1 MIRKT
6 IHSIQNYLNIYLF
19 LTSAIILL
27 SSAAIHAQ
35 DAARPKLVV
44 GVIVDQM
51 RYDYLYKYQSFYGKG
66 GFKRLLNEGSNFTYA
81 HFNYVPTSTGPG
93 HASVYT
99 GTTPYYHGIINNN
112 WYDKASKKSIYC
124 CGDTLYKTVGST
136 SQEGEMSPL
145 NLLSTTIT
153 DQLKLATNG
162 RSKVISISLKDRG
175 AILPGGRWADA
186 AYWYDNKT
194 GGFISSTYYMDK
206 LPVWVEKFNEMKLA
220 DSLLSKGWHLLR
232 KESDYAMSAPDQSPA
247 EHDAFSEGKTSF
259 PHFFD
264 KMKNKYDALEP
275 TPFGNEMVARLAMKA
290 LASEKLGKG
299 RETDFLAVSFS
310 STDFISHAFGSDSY
324 ENQDTYMRLDGL
336 LEELLNSL
344 DREVGKGNYLLFLS
358 ADHAAINTPA
368 LLKQHRLPA
377 GELNQKKA
385 SDSLKVFVKRKYGNE
400 KIIESISGNQ
410 IFLNRG
416 LIAEGGL
423 NVHEIMVS
431 IKDFIRDNFT
441 AVNWIFTRDEL
452 DRQIAGREERNF
464 ILNGFNPARSGDIA
478 LNLQPGFLPNFQNE
492 GTTHGSPYTYD
503 THVPMIYFGWHVPKQ
518 IVNTPVYIVDI
529 AATIA
534 SLLNITETSA
544 AMGIPLIKQQ

>member
-1 MIRKT
+1 M
-6 IHSIQNYLNIYLF
+6 Q
-19 LTSAIILL
+19 
-27 SSAAIHAQ
+27 AQ
-35 DAARPKLVV
+35 ETGRPKLVV
-44 GVIVDQM
+44 GIMVDQM

-66 GFKRLLNEGSNFTYA
+66 GFKRLINEGSNFTYA

-112 WYDKASKKSIYC
+112 WYDRTSKKSIYC
-124 CGDTLYKTVGST
+124 CGDTSYKTVGST

-153 DQLKLATNG
+153 DQVKLSSNG
-162 RSKVISISLKDRG
+162 RSKVISIALKDRG
-175 AILPGGRWADA
+175 AILPGGRWANA

-194 GGFISSTYYMDK
+194 GCFISSTYYMDK
-206 LPVWVEKFNEMKLA
+206 LPDWVEKFNAMKLA
-220 DSLLSKGWHLLR
+220 DSFLSKGWHLLR
-232 KESDYAMSAPDQSPA
+232 NERDYAMSAPDQSAA

-264 KMKNKYDALEP
+264 KMKNKYDGVEI
-275 TPFGNEMVARLAMKA
+275 TPFGNEMVARLAMTA
-290 LASEKLGKG
+290 LTSEKLGKG
-299 RETDFLAVSFS
+299 KETDFLAVSFS

-324 ENQDTYMRLDGL
+324 ENQDTYMRLDGQI
-336 LEELLNSL
+336 EELLNTL

-377 GELNQKKA
+377 GELNQKRA
-385 SDSLKVFVKRKYGNE
+385 ADSLKAFVKRKYGNE

-410 IFLNRG
+410 IFLSRE
-416 LIAEGGL
+416 LTAESGL
-423 NVHEIMVS
+423 NIHEIMVS
-431 IKDFIRDNFT
+431 VKDFIRDNFT

-464 ILNGFNPARSGDIA
+464 ILNGYNPSRSGDIA
-478 LNLQPGFLPNFQNE
+478 LNLQPGFLPNFLNE

-518 IVNTPVYIVDI
+518 TVNTPVYIVDI

-534 SLLNITETSA
+534 NLLNITETSA